1 MMCGTHPDGQDI
13 SGEADWMQGNGI
25 GEVAQ
30 DLVIRAFGRH
40 DITLHI
46 DVRYAPADQRLACIL
61 GNKFPADDGCMGGG
75 EGNIPYSYMFYRSLL
90 TKTPHFN
97 EYYKDQNY
105 FSIDR
110 REIFHYCIIYHY
122 QDDDT
127 GIWGSGHIGTA
138 YVEADD
144 DFGLAAQAIKKTTLS
159 GSYATHLARTF
170 MHEIGHNFGLHDDT
184 GGYMDDDQE
193 GVNTVDY
200 TMDQWNIVMNTLPIR
215 RQYWL

>member
-13 SGEADWMQGNGI
+13 FVEVDWMKGHRM
-25 GEVAQ
+25 EETAQ
-30 DLVIRAFGRH
+30 NLVIRAFGRH

-46 DVRYAPADQRLACIL
+46 D
-61 GNKFPADDGCMGGG
+61 DGCKGGG

-110 REIFHYCIIYHY
+110 REIFHYCIICHY

-170 MHEIGHNFGLHDDT
+170 MHEIGHNFGLHDNT
-184 GGYMDDDQE
+184 GGCIDDNQE

-200 TMDQWNIVMNTLPIR
+200 TMDQWNIVMNTLPIGS
-215 RQYWL
+215 QIWP